1 MHKGKRLIPAAFLAG
16 FFLISP
22 ALYGQNYRFG
32 LGGSFFYQSEK
43 IFREIYGTGWKFH
56 LDIGRALGKNL
67 ELHLDASYFKK
78 YGELTYTK
86 ERTRVLVS
94 PLELSLRYVFLRKK
108 INLYAGGGLSY
119 IIFEEKNPIGRAK
132 ENKVGLNLR
141 LGGFHRIKSSKKLL
155 KNLFV
160 DFFIHYQYGKMKPAG
175 ISFDAG
181 GFDIG
186 IILGREF

>member
-1 MHKGKRLIPAAFLAG
+1 MLKRNQLISASFLAV
-16 FFLISP
+16 FLLVSP
-22 ALYGQNYRFG
+22 VLYGQNYRLG

-43 IFREIYGTGWKFH
+43 IFREIYGTGGKLH
-56 LDIGRALGKNL
+56 LDIGRSVGKNL

-86 ERTRVLVS
+86 ERTRVTIV

-132 ENKVGLNLR
+132 EKKIGLNLR
-141 LGGFHRIKSSKKLL
+141 FGGFHRIKSTKKLL

-181 GFDIG
+181 GFDLG
-186 IILGREF
+186 VILGREF